1 MALEGAVTNA
11 GRRNPSIDLL
21 RGIAMILMAL
31 DHVRDFFASKPYE
44 PTDLD
49 HTTPA
54 LFFTRWITHYC
65 APIFVFLAGTAAWL
79 SRSKKSDAEL
89 TRFLVSRGIWLV
101 VLEVTANN
109 FFWSFRTPFT
119 LVVLQVLWAIGVS
132 MVVLAAVV
140 RLPVKVIAAIGAILV
155 VGHDALDR
163 VHPFPAPGPAH
174 VAWSMLHE
182 SSWDLPAFGTHVALV
197 YPIVPWCGVM
207 MLGYALGALFST
219 RDVEDRSRLT
229 LRIGLAT
236 TALFVLL
243 RASNLYGDPK
253 PWEHRPGIFSLLSFL
268 DCEKYP
274 PSLCYL
280 AMTLGPALVLLALFD
295 RTSALEDNPLARFVV
310 IYGRVPLF
318 YYLIHVL
325 VIHLV
330 SNGVFWEEHHVWR
343 TTWSGPNRLDVGL
356 PLAYVAWVAIVAA
369 LYFPSRWFAN
379 LKASDWGKK
388 QWWLSYL

>member
-1 MALEGAVTNA
+1 MTQERPVAGAST
-11 GRRNPSIDLL
+11 RNTSIDLL
-21 RGIAMILMAL
+21 RGLAMIVMAL

-54 LFFTRWITHYC
+54 LFFTRWVTHYC

-89 TRFLVSRGIWLV
+89 TRFLVTRGIWLV

-109 FFWSFRTPFT
+109 FFWSFRSPFSF
-119 LVVLQVLWAIGVS
+119 VVLQVLWALGVS

-140 RLPVKVIAAIGAILV
+140 RMPVKVIAVIGAALV
-155 VGHDALDR
+155 VFHDALDH
-163 VHPFPAPGPAH
+163 VHPFPTGPSH
-174 VAWSMLHE
+174 VAWSMFHE
-182 SSWDLPAFGTHVALV
+182 RDWDLPAFGTHVALV

-207 MLGYALGALFST
+207 MLGYAFGAFFRSRST
-219 RDVEDRSRLT
+219 EHRARDVLRVGVAIT
-229 LRIGLAT
+229 LF
-236 TALFVLL
+236 FVVL
-243 RASNLYGDPK
+243 RASNVYGDPK
-253 PWEHRPGIFSLLSFL
+253 PWEHRAGIGALLSFL

-280 AMTLGPALVLLALFD
+280 AMTLGPALVLLAIFD
-295 RTSALEDNPLARFVV
+295 RTRVGDSNPLAQMVV
-310 IYGRVPLF
+310 IYGRVPMF

-325 VIHLV
+325 LIHLA
-330 SNGVFWEEHHVWR
+330 SNAIFYEEHHVWR
-343 TTWSGPNRLDVGL
+343 ATFFGPNRLDIGL
-356 PLAYVAWVAIVAA
+356 PWAYVAWVAIVAG
-369 LYFPSRWFAN
+369 LYLPCRSYAD
-379 LKASDWGKK
+379 LKFSAWGKK

>member
-1 MALEGAVTNA
+1 MSSEASALRGSS
-11 GRRNPSIDLL
+11 RNTSIDLL
-21 RGIAMILMAL
+21 RGMAMIVMAL
-31 DHVRDFFASKPYE
+31 DHVRDFFASKPYD

-54 LFFTRWITHYC
+54 LFFTRWVTHYC

-79 SRSKKSDAEL
+79 SKSKKTDAEL
-89 TRFLVSRGIWLV
+89 MRFLVTRGVWLV

-109 FFWSFRTPFT
+109 FFWTFRAPFSF
-119 LVVLQVLWAIGVS
+119 VVLQVLWALGVS
-132 MVVLAAVV
+132 MIVLAAVV
-140 RLPVKVIAAIGAILV
+140 RLPVKIIAAIGAALV
-155 VGHDALDR
+155 LLHDSLDH
-163 VHPFPAPGPAH
+163 VHPFPKGPAH

-182 SSWDLPAFGTHVALV
+182 SDWDLPGLGTHVALV

-207 MLGYALGALFST
+207 MLGYAFGAFFASRST
-219 RDVEDRSRLT
+219 ATRARDV
-229 LRIGLAT
+229 LRIGIAIT
-236 TALFVLL
+236 LFFVAL

-253 PWEHRPGIFSLLSFL
+253 PWQHREGIGAFLSFL

-280 AMTLGPALVLLALFD
+280 AMTLGPALVLLAIFEQTKVGD
-295 RTSALEDNPLARFVV
+295 ANPFAKIIV

-318 YYLIHVL
+318 FYLIHVL

-330 SNGVFWEEHHVWR
+330 SNGIFWNEHHAWR
-343 TTWSGPNRLDVGL
+343 TTFFGPNRLDIGL
-356 PLAYVAWVAIVAA
+356 PLAYVAWLAIVGA

-379 LKASDWGKK
+379 LKFSAWGRK